1 MYNGF
6 HLWLCYNDTS
16 DGIEREISDIWSLS
30 DPLHLLVHPSGD
42 SALKVSRELMSIVR
56 FSFKGVVPYHISM

>member
-1 MYNGF
+1 MNNGF
-6 HLWLCYNDTS
+6 HLWLCNNDTS
-16 DGIEREISDIWSLS
+16 DRIEREIPDIWSLS

-42 SALKVSRELMSIVR
+42 SALKVSRESVSTVG